1 MSKHCIILFSQFSG
15 QLQMPYKITRLRPKQ
30 TICHHWQTKCPYLIL
45 AQMSPKYPL
54 SEIMG
59 RRDWLQ
65 KFQLNVLTKVN
76 TLQLNFFFHSEWFW
90 GSNYQSR
97 IFLFHNFLVLYFE
110 SDKSL
115 FSTKITYAK
124 KKSSIKNE
132 QKGIHS
138 CKPLIGI
145 PLIT

>member
-1 MSKHCIILFSQFSG
+1 
-15 QLQMPYKITRLRPKQ
+15 MPYKITRLRPKQ
-30 TICHHWQTKCPYLIL
+30 TICHHWRTKCPYLIL
-45 AQMSPKYPL
+45 AQMSPKYQL

-65 KFQLNVLTKVN
+65 KFPLNVLTKVN
-76 TLQLNFFFHSEWFW
+76 ILELNFFLLLFFHSEWFW
-90 GSNYQSR
+90 GSNYQFR

-124 KKSSIKNE
+124 KKISIKSE
-132 QKGIHS
+132 QKG
-138 CKPLIGI
+138 IGI

>member
-1 MSKHCIILFSQFSG
+1 MILFSQFSG

-30 TICHHWQTKCPYLIL
+30 TICHHWRTKCPYLIL
-45 AQMSPKYPL
+45 AQMSPKYQL

-65 KFQLNVLTKVN
+65 KFPLNVLTKVN
-76 TLQLNFFFHSEWFW
+76 TLQLNFFFHSEWFL

-124 KKSSIKNE
+124 TSIKNE

-145 PLIT
+145 PLIS

>member
-1 MSKHCIILFSQFSG
+1 
-15 QLQMPYKITRLRPKQ
+15 MPYKITRLRPKQ
-30 TICHHWQTKCPYLIL
+30 TICHHWRTKCPYLIL
-45 AQMSPKYPL
+45 AQMSPKYQL

-65 KFQLNVLTKVN
+65 KFPLNVLTKVN
-76 TLQLNFFFHSEWFW
+76 ILQLCFFFFHSEWFL
-90 GSNYQSR
+90 GSNYQFR

-124 KKSSIKNE
+124 KKITIKNE
-132 QKGIHS
+132 QKGI
-138 CKPLIGI
+138 GI

>member
-1 MSKHCIILFSQFSG
+1 
-15 QLQMPYKITRLRPKQ
+15 MPYKITRLRPKQ
-30 TICHHWQTKCPYLIL
+30 TICHHWRTKCPYLIL
-45 AQMSPKYPL
+45 AQMSPKYQL

-65 KFQLNVLTKVN
+65 KFPLNVLTKVN
-76 TLQLNFFFHSEWFW
+76 ILELNFFLLLFFHSEWFW
-90 GSNYQSR
+90 GSNYQFR

-124 KKSSIKNE
+124 KKISIKNE
-132 QKGIHS
+132 QKGI
-138 CKPLIGI
+138 GI